1 MDVDLRA
8 SDTPSPGV
16 RSATPPAPAPDTI
29 VTVVDPTGDTM
40 TDLTARRCDV
50 VRRLLDRG
58 VPPLALR
65 ALLPG
70 WDPVIQEAVSG
81 R

>member
-8 SDTPSPGV
+8 DGTPSAGA
-16 RSATPPAPAPDTI
+16 RSATPPAPDTI

-40 TDLTARRCDV
+40 TDLTARRCEV

-58 VPPLALR
+58 VPALALR

>member
-1 MDVDLRA
+1 MRGETVAVDLRA
-8 SDTPSPGV
+8 STPDAAEPTSAAD
-16 RSATPPAPAPDTI
+16 ATPAL
-29 VTVVDPTGDTM
+29 DPTGETM
-40 TDLTARRCDV
+40 IDLTARRCDV

-70 WDPVIQEAVSG
+70 WDPVIAEAVSG